1 MANGSVQSAT
11 PAASRLAHF
20 WQTYGQVFASRR
32 IAAML
37 LLGFSSGL
45 PLALTAGA
53 LQAWLTVE
61 GISIRTIGY
70 FALVGLPY
78 TFKFVWAPLLDRFEP
93 AWLGRRRGW
102 IVACQLLLAVAC
114 LLLAG
119 LDPATSIPLIA
130 AMAVVIAFLSAS
142 QDVVFDAY
150 RADLLTEAERGAG
163 AAVSV
168 LGYRLAMLVSG
179 GAALIVADQWLGWPN
194 TYRLMAG
201 CFVLLALGTFACP
214 RLARSGLL
222 KSSARAEWTGF
233 AAMVLAGA
241 AVWWLLDTT
250 TGLLFGDAAGAS
262 RFTRLGLDTAT
273 MVLTGLAAIYAARR
287 VGFPSFVEPWDA
299 FFTRR
304 HAIGL
309 LLLIVFYKLG
319 DAFAGSLTTSFLL
332 RGVGF
337 TQTEVGAI
345 NKGLGLIATIVGALA
360 GGAWLSARPLYHALM
375 LFGILQ
381 AVSNFGYW
389 LLAVLPKS
397 HALMAAAVGI
407 ENLCGG
413 LGTAAF
419 VAFLMALTDARFSA
433 AQYALL
439 SALAAVGRVYVGP
452 TSGVLVESFGWP
464 TFFMLTVIAALPGL
478 VLLWWLRA
486 DIRALD
492 ATRSRGAAVVDD

>member
-1 MANGSVQSAT
+1 MVNAKTAGT
-11 PAASRLAHF
+11 ASP
-20 WQTYGQVFASRR
+20 WQTYGQVFASRQV
-32 IAAML
+32 AAML

-53 LQAWLTVE
+53 LQAWLTVQ
-61 GISIRTIGY
+61 GISIKTIGY

-93 AWLGRRRGW
+93 PWLGRRRAW
-102 IVACQLLLAVAC
+102 IFTFQVLLAIAC
-114 LLLAG
+114 FLMARF
-119 LDPATSIPLIA
+119 DPVTSINAIA
-130 AMAVVIAFLSAS
+130 ATAVGIAFLSAS
-142 QDVVFDAY
+142 QDIVFDAY
-150 RADLLTEAERGAG
+150 RADLLSAEERGAG

-179 GAALIVADQWLGWPN
+179 GAALIIADQWLGWPN
-194 TYRLMAG
+194 TYRLMG
-201 CFVLLALGTFACP
+201 GLLLLLAAITLVCP
-214 RLARSGLL
+214 RVPAAVRLL
-222 KSSARAEWTGF
+222 SSARAEWLGF
-233 AAMVLAGA
+233 LAMVAVGG
-241 AVWWLLDTT
+241 AVWLGLSQLISLALPA
-250 TGLLFGDAAGAS
+250 TGGS
-262 RFTRLGLDTAT
+262 RFTALGLETLA
-273 MVLTGLAAIYAARR
+273 MVLTGLAAIVAARK
-287 VGFPSFVEPWDA
+287 VGFPSFLAPWDA
-299 FFTRR
+299 FFSRER
-304 HAIGL
+304 AIWL
-309 LLLIVFYKLG
+309 LGLIVLYKLG

-345 NKGLGLIATIVGALA
+345 NKGLGLVATIVGALA
-360 GGAWLSARPLYHALM
+360 GGAWLSNRPLYNALM

-397 HALMAAAVGI
+397 YGLMAAAIGF

-419 VAFLMALTDARFSA
+419 VAFLMALTDMRYSA

-452 TSGVLVESFGWP
+452 ASGVLVESYGWA
-464 TFFMLTVIAALPGL
+464 TFFIFTVATALPGL
-478 VLLWWLRA
+478 ALLWWLREQV
-486 DIRALD
+486 RALGSVKLGAPAD
-492 ATRSRGAAVVDD
+492 AD